1 MILSSTLSTKLISD
15 VIDLSALN
23 LCTVPINYDLPFFS
37 AIKYYFFSYFEKEM
51 KGNIP
56 SIFIKKYFSFPFFIS
71 CETSSMTHYFV
82 PGELQFKVCFV

>member
-37 AIKYYFFSYFEKEM
+37 AINHYFFSYFEKEM
-51 KGNIP
+51 EKDIAG
-56 SIFIKKYFSFPFFIS
+56 IFIQKHVSFPLLHF
-71 CETSSMTHYFV
+71 
-82 PGELQFKVCFV
+82 L